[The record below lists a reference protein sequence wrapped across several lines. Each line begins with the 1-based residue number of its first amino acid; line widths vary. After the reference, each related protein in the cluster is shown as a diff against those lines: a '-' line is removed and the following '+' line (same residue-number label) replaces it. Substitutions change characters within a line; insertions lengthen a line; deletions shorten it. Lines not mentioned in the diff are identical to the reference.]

1 MYYVVSNTE
10 SIQKVEVM
18 PSKKFNDESLISEQ
32 EFADR
37 TGFTIQQI
45 RNFRRNGEI
54 EYYQFPTR
62 NGLPFGAIRYEIAD
76 LKKFMQKYKFLGRK
90 PLTEDEKTKTDA
102 A

>member
-1 MYYVVSNTE
+1 
-10 SIQKVEVM
+10 M
-18 PSKKFNDESLISEQ
+18 PSKKFSDADLISEQ

-90 PLTEDEKTKTDA
+90 PLEGDAKTNA
-102 A
+102 E